1 MPLSDATRHLLPTGG
16 LRPGSLV
23 QVSGSAGATTMALA
37 LLTGPCRAGAWVGCV
52 GFAELGWEA
61 VGEVGLPLHKAVVVE
76 MPDRARSE
84 LWAKVM
90 AAMVDAFEIVL
101 CGPGVTATGSMVR
114 RLRARA
120 RERGSVLVQVSAH
133 NPDPCSGPTSPW
145 SEGDVVLRVLEGT
158 WEGLG
163 QGWGKLSRRTL
174 VVQVGGKGPL
184 SRPRRCEVTFGR
196 SGCAEGG
203 SPYAEHAGGDVVDL
217 LTRAG

>member
-1 MPLSDATRHLLPTGG
+1 M
-16 LRPGSLV
+16 
-23 QVSGSAGATTMALA
+23 
-37 LLTGPCRAGAWVGCV
+37 
-52 GFAELGWEA
+52 
-61 VGEVGLPLHKAVVVE
+61 GLPLHKAVVVE

-133 NPDPCSGPTSPW
+133 NPDPCSGPTLS
-145 SEGDVVLRVLEGT
+145 LERG
-158 WEGLG
+158 GCG
-163 QGWGKLSRRTL
+163 PQGVGGHMGRPRPGVGETVASDPGGAG
-174 VVQVGGKGPL
+174 GGKGPL